1 MATRDNLKF
10 LNTDFRVVYNRE
22 KTATAPRIRRFLG
35 RSGLISLLGDDL
47 AARVVELAYR
57 ANSLK
62 ITCKFRS
69 GYQVIFYVK

>member
-1 MATRDNLKF
+1 MTTRNNMKF

-47 AARVVELAYR
+47 AARIVERAYK

-69 GYQVIFYVK
+69 GYQVIFYAK

>member
-10 LNTDFRVVYNRE
+10 LNTDFRVVCNRE
-22 KTATAPRIRRFLG
+22 KTATAPRIRRLLG

-47 AARVVELAYR
+47 AARIVERAYR
-57 ANSLK
+57 LNSPK

-69 GYQVIFYVK
+69 GYQVIFYAR

>member
-1 MATRDNLKF
+1 MTTRDNLKF

-35 RSGLISLLGDDL
+35 RNGLVTLLGERL
-47 AARVVELAYR
+47 ANDVVERAYR

-69 GYQVIFYVK
+69 GYQVIFYAK